1 MRKRKRQENKDSS
14 RSIFRYD
21 FTKYEATSIMDV
33 FWEKER
39 SFSKLLSSLV
49 RVNSKLYQ
57 YLILKNKF
65 SVYCKT
71 RFFCASW
78 FEALMPRSFI

>member
-65 SVYCKT
+65 SKPDFSVLVGLKH
-71 RFFCASW
+71 
-78 FEALMPRSFI
+78 